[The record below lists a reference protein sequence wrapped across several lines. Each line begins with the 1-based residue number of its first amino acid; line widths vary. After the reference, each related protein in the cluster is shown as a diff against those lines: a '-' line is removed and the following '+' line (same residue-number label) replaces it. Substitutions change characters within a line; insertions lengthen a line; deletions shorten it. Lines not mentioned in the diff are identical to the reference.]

1 MTLASAMVTSALLS
15 AIGAPYSRWLC
26 WFSWSAFGALFG
38 TAVYLVIGAVAGV
51 VGVASGQGLFK
62 AQPTSNDFLD
72 GVLYGLAG
80 ALAFR
85 ADFRITQRRANSYAR
100 KTAQGQL
107 SDALSVLSLGLQWVS
122 DALDGW
128 TRRRVEVWLSG
139 LGRRHLSRLAFRVSS
154 RISADLEIPTSAKKT
169 FQDSLVPALED
180 LNNSDPETSD
190 AGRQRLEGFLAQLI
204 IDYHHDAQPLK
215 AVVANAPA

>member
-1 MTLASAMVTSALLS
+1 MTLAAAMITSALLS

-26 WFSWSAFGALFG
+26 WFSWSRSGAMLG
-38 TAVYLVIGAVAGV
+38 TAVFLAIGAVAGV

-85 ADFRITQRRANSYAR
+85 ADLRIAQRRPSTSAR
-100 KTAQGQL
+100 NAQGQL
-107 SDALSVLSLGLQWVS
+107 SGPLSVLSLGLQWVS
-122 DALDGW
+122 DALDEW

-139 LGRRHLSRLAFRVSS
+139 LNPRHLSRLAFRVSS

-169 FQDSLVPALED
+169 LQDSLVPAMED
-180 LNNSDPETSD
+180 LNNRDPQTSES
-190 AGRQRLEGFLAQLI
+190 GRQRLEGFLAQFI
-204 IDYHHDAQPLK
+204 VDYHHDAQPLR
-215 AVVANAPA
+215 AAVANAPS